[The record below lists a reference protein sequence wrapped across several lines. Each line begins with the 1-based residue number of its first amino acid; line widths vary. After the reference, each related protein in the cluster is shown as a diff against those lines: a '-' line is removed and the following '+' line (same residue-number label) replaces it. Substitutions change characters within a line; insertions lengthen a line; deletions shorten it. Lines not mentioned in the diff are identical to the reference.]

1 MPSADTAPGALD
13 IERLV
18 ETYSDTL
25 LRIALHHT
33 HNPSDAEDAVQTV
46 FLKVLRLAPSFVGEA
61 HEKAWLIRVT
71 INQCHDMARS
81 AWNRK
86 TTGLDETLPA
96 REAEAYP
103 EVLEAVRRLPEKYRD
118 IIYLYYYEGYS
129 TVEIAKLLEMPQATA
144 ESRLYRARGK
154 LKPLLEGGWDV

>member
-1 MPSADTAPGALD
+1 MPSSGALAQQNL
-13 IERLV
+13 ERIV

-33 HNPSDAEDAVQTV
+33 HNVSDAEDAVQTV
-46 FLKVLRLAPSFVGEA
+46 FLKFLRLAPEFKDNN

-71 INQCHDMARS
+71 INQCHDAMRS

-86 TTGLDETLPA
+86 TTAMDDTLA
-96 REAEAYP
+96 GKQDGGGF
-103 EVLEAVRRLPEKYRD
+103 EVLEVVRKLPDKYRD

-129 TVEIAKLLEMPQATA
+129 TVEIARMLQMPQATA
-144 ESRLYRARGK
+144 ESRLYRARAK
-154 LKPLLEGGWDV
+154 LKLLLEGGWSE